1 MDIKKSFMFLIFL
14 FTIQAL
20 AFDPYERGSYEVK
33 HVTYYSLL
41 TSGLDKDLGIYA
53 PDAEGNFPVIYF
65 LSGLG
70 GNHYLD
76 KDYSYFTVK

>member
-1 MDIKKSFMFLIFL
+1 MELKKSFMFLIFL

-20 AFDPYERGSYEVK
+20 AFDPYERGPYEVK

-70 GNHYLD
+70 GNHYL
-76 KDYSYFTVK
+76 

>member
-1 MDIKKSFMFLIFL
+1 MDLQKSLMFLIFL

-20 AFDPYERGSYEVK
+20 AFDPYEKGQYEVK

-53 PDAEGNFPVIYF
+53 PNAEGNFPVIYF

-70 GNHYLD
+70 GNNYLKAKYID
-76 KDYSYFTVK
+76 RK